1 MALAMVLA
9 WNTAIGRKTITEVE
23 FIEPIR
29 KQPKQTSTWKMEKVE
44 EPVVKEV
51 VVEQE
56 QKLKPRNLP
65 KGGISAT

>member
-1 MALAMVLA
+1 
-9 WNTAIGRKTITEVE
+9 
-23 FIEPIR
+23 
-29 KQPKQTSTWKMEKVE
+29 MEKVE